1 MVPDVRYRTMSINLP
16 VELFA
21 RVRNLGFHEDFSS
34 SSIVEQ
40 ALILFFNDLSD
51 DELAGRLRARG
62 AALRRA

>member
-1 MVPDVRYRTMSINLP
+1 MSINLP

-51 DELAGRLRARG
+51 NELATKLRARG